1 LKREDENRG
10 ELLSEIARLKAE
22 VERLK
27 SPSEDFDTLHL
38 ELNESEAR
46 YRNLVELAV
55 DAIFMGNSQGNIIG
69 ANQSAVTLT
78 GYSLEELLGKNLGEL
93 FSDEEHKKTPLRYD
107 LLKAGKILQN
117 ERMLTSKDGS
127 LVPIG
132 MNSRMMPDGT
142 YHTFMRD
149 YTERKANEEQ
159 MLSLIRD
166 LETFTYTIS
175 HDLRN
180 PLTPII
186 GYAEILRENYKE
198 QLDDQG
204 LFYLK
209 EIEKAGAEMLDLM
222 EGLLSLAHA
231 KGHDRPVEPVSVNEV
246 VARVMKRLE
255 THIASVGVV
264 LQVST
269 LPSVHV
275 PKTYLTQVFDNLI
288 GNAIRYAGNDGGII
302 EIGGEQKGKLVRFF
316 VRDHG
321 PGIPEHERKHIFDI
335 FYRGS
340 IGEEIK
346 GTGLGLAIVQKIA
359 RNCGGEAW
367 VEETNGGGCT
377 FWVEMEGAS
386 RP

>member
-1 LKREDENRG
+1 
-10 ELLSEIARLKAE
+10 
-22 VERLK
+22 
-27 SPSEDFDTLHL
+27 
-38 ELNESEAR
+38 
-46 YRNLVELAV
+46 
-55 DAIFMGNSQGNIIG
+55 
-69 ANQSAVTLT
+69 
-78 GYSLEELLGKNLGEL
+78 
-93 FSDEEHKKTPLRYD
+93 
-107 LLKAGKILQN
+107 
-117 ERMLTSKDGS
+117 MLTRKDGS

-159 MLSLIRD
+159 MLSMIRE
-166 LETFTYTIS
+166 LEAFTYTLS
-175 HDLRN
+175 HDLRT

-198 QLDDQG
+198 LIDQQG
-204 LFYLK
+204 LHYLE
-209 EIEKAGAEMLDLM
+209 EIERAGVEMLALM

-231 KGHDRPVEPVSVNEV
+231 KGHERSAEAVSTNEV
-246 VARVMKRLE
+246 VARVIKRLG
-255 THIASVGVV
+255 TRIASVGVV
-264 LQVST
+264 LHVNT

-275 PKTYLTQVFDNLI
+275 PKTYLTQIFDNLI
-288 GNAIRYAGNDGGII
+288 GNAIFYAGRNDDII
-302 EIGGEQKGKLVRFF
+302 EVGGEQKGKQVRFF

-321 PGIPEHERKHIFDI
+321 PGIPEHERKDVFEV

-340 IGEEIK
+340 TSEGLK

-367 VEETNGGGCT
+367 VEETSGGGCT
-377 FWVEMEGAS
+377 FWVEFEDYP